1 VLLRPPILRRCRCL
15 AVAAALIAAAP
26 ARADE
31 MAEAKERFKKGQT
44 HYALGEFNEAVAEFR
59 GAYRLRDEPAILF
72 NIAQAMRQLGQ
83 FKQAHLYYSQYLAR
97 RPEAT
102 NRADVEQFMA
112 QMRRKADAEE
122 EAERLRREAEAA
134 RAPSA
139 QGQSA
144 QAPSAHALDAPLV
157 SGAEGPGSAAPGASL
172 AGAPGRGPAAIVAA
186 PPGATGTVASGT
198 AATPQAG
205 ASPGTAV
212 SLGVAASPQGGG
224 PAPLE
229 SLRPGP
235 APAWS
240 SRRVLRYSGFGAMGA
255 GVVAEGL
262 ALLFHASAQASAN
275 ELSRK
280 YQSGTLQPSDGALQD
295 NVSSK
300 GRLSTIAAVSGAVLV
315 AAGAVALLAF

>member
-1 VLLRPPILRRCRCL
+1 
-15 AVAAALIAAAP
+15 
-26 ARADE
+26 
-31 MAEAKERFKKGQT
+31 MAEAKEHFKKGQT

-83 FKQAHLYYSQYLAR
+83 YKQAHFYYSQYLAR

-134 RAPSA
+134 RAPPA
-139 QGQSA
+139 QA
-144 QAPSAHALDAPLV
+144 LTTQAPSAHGLDAPAA
-157 SGAEGPGSAAPGASL
+157 SGGEGPGAS
-172 AGAPGRGPAAIVAA
+172 GRGPSAIVAA
-186 PPGATGTVASGT
+186 PPAATGAGGGPAFGAGAQEPRPGAEGPGALATGTAASGT
-198 AATPQAG
+198 PAMPQAG
-205 ASPGTAV
+205 ASLGTV
-212 SLGVAASPQGGG
+212 GSLSASASAQLTGA
-224 PAPLE
+224 APLE

-255 GVVAEGL
+255 GVAAEGL

-300 GRLSTIAAVSGAVLV
+300 GRLTTIAAVSGAVLL
-315 AAGAVALLAF
+315 AAGAAAVLAF

>member
-1 VLLRPPILRRCRCL
+1 
-15 AVAAALIAAAP
+15 
-26 ARADE
+26 
-31 MAEAKERFKKGQT
+31 MAEAKEHFKKGQT

-72 NIAQAMRQLGQ
+72 NIAQAMRQLSQ
-83 FKQAHLYYSQYLAR
+83 YKQAHFYYSQYLAR

-102 NRADVEQFMA
+102 NRADVEQFMT
-112 QMRRKADAEE
+112 QMRRKADVEE
-122 EAERLRREAEAA
+122 EAERVRREAEAA
-134 RAPSA
+134 RAPPA
-139 QGQSA
+139 QTLPAQAPSA
-144 QAPSAHALDAPLV
+144 QAPPAHALDAPAA
-157 SGAEGPGSAAPGASL
+157 SAGEGPGAS
-172 AGAPGRGPAAIVAA
+172 GRGPSAIVAA
-186 PPGATGTVASGT
+186 PPAATGSGSGPAFGAGALEPRPGAEGPGALAASTAASGT
-198 AATPQAG
+198 AATLQAG
-205 ASPGTAV
+205 PTPGAAV
-212 SLGVAASPQGGG
+212 SLSASASAQGTGA
-224 PAPLE
+224 APLE

-240 SRRVLRYSGFGAMGA
+240 SRTVLRYSGFGAIGA

-300 GRLSTIAAVSGAVLV
+300 GRLSTIAAVSGAVLM
-315 AAGAVALLAF
+315 AAGAVAVLAF